1 MTFESC
7 LLVFLCVYVRVIHK
21 QKRRKSEAVVVTFFI
36 HSRISAKLKKN
47 ENKDD
52 ERVRESER
60 ERKRERERESNERA
74 RKPKVKSSWQPLP
87 RR

>member
-7 LLVFLCVYVRVIHK
+7 LLVFVCVYVRVIHK
-21 QKRRKSEAVVVTFFI
+21 QKWRKSEADVVTFFI
-36 HSRISAKLKKN
+36 HRISAKLKKN

-60 ERKRERERESNERA
+60 ERERATRERE
-74 RKPKVKSSWQPLP
+74 KPK
-87 RR
+87 

>member
-7 LLVFLCVYVRVIHK
+7 LLVFVCVYVRVIHK

-60 ERKRERERESNERA
+60 ERASESERERATRERE
-74 RKPKVKSSWQPLP
+74 KPK
-87 RR
+87 